1 MNFQV
6 ELTAFI
12 IPGIIG
18 LVWLVRLEGRILGA
32 LDKIRDLSA
41 QIVNQEK
48 KHDALDNKIMEKL
61 SFIERSLAKIEGQLI
76 SRRNEHG
83 EQRD

>member
-48 KHDALDNKIMEKL
+48 KHDALDNRIMEKL

>member
-12 IPGIIG
+12 IPGIVA

-48 KHDALDNKIMEKL
+48 KHDALDNRIMEKL